1 MVNYRSTL
9 LCFSLFLCSCL
20 GSKYVSNPLVETGVS
35 RNLALYRKSLISNI
49 NYTLFFDIPSEKTQ
63 EIPASEILSFQLSK
77 LKAIQLDFK
86 EDASKLKTLTVN
98 GKKVTIDH
106 RQEHLVIAAEH
117 LKVGVNELKIDFIA
131 GNGAL
136 NRNADYLYTLFVP
149 DRARTV
155 FPCFDQPDLKA
166 TYTLSLGLPK
176 SWDALANA
184 EIMDSTQTGMR
195 KTLNYKP
202 SDTISTYLF
211 AFTAG
216 NFKRAKGVSGRYT
229 SDFLYRE
236 TDAEKIAN
244 SVTEVF
250 RLHDAALKYLEKWT
264 AIPYPFQKFG
274 FAAIPDFQFGGMEH
288 VGNIQYK
295 SSALFLDESA
305 TKDQY
310 NSRSNVISHETA
322 HMWFGDMVTMNWF
335 TDVWMKEVFANFMA
349 DKSTEALTGK
359 DMFDLKFLV
368 DHFTLAYG
376 IDRTTGANPI
386 RQDLD
391 NLKDAGTLYGNIIY
405 HKAPIMMRQLER
417 LMGKD
422 KFQEGVRAYLNRFR
436 NSNASW
442 PDLIGIL
449 DEYTPEDL
457 QKWNKVWV
465 NEPGRPIIDY
475 KLETA
480 GNKITRLTI
489 SQKPEYGSSRIWP
502 QSFELKMFYPGTEK
516 EITINLNASTVSVPQ
531 VVGLDAPDFLLF
543 NSSGQGYGVW
553 PSDKTMVTG
562 IRNMNKPL
570 NRATAYI
577 SSYENMLIGKA
588 IKPLDALKLYVDA
601 LVWEKEELNVKLLSN
616 YISSI
621 YWGFISTDD
630 RAIVATQIE
639 HTLWNGI
646 GQQPSPNTKKLIFKT
661 YQDIFSSTEARDR
674 IYAIWQSTSTIPG
687 IKLTEDDYTSIA
699 FSLALRD
706 DNDKLIL
713 SKQLVKITNP
723 DRRKRFEFIMPA
735 LSSNKAVRDQFFA
748 SLALKTNRE
757 KEANVGAA
765 LYYLHHPLRQSSSV
779 EYLPKSLHLLSEIQ
793 STGDIFFPQNWL
805 QSTLGNY
812 QSKEAA
818 DIVRKFLSEH
828 PDYNPKLKAK
838 ILQTADNLFKAEAM
852 LQAK

>member
-1 MVNYRSTL
+1 
-9 LCFSLFLCSCL
+9 
-20 GSKYVSNPLVETGVS
+20 
-35 RNLALYRKSLISNI
+35 
-49 NYTLFFDIPSEKTQ
+49 
-63 EIPASEILSFQLSK
+63 
-77 LKAIQLDFK
+77 
-86 EDASKLKTLTVN
+86 
-98 GKKVTIDH
+98 
-106 RQEHLVIAAEH
+106 
-117 LKVGVNELKIDFIA
+117 
-131 GNGAL
+131 
-136 NRNADYLYTLFVP
+136 
-149 DRARTV
+149 
-155 FPCFDQPDLKA
+155 
-166 TYTLSLGLPK
+166 
-176 SWDALANA
+176 
-184 EIMDSTQTGMR
+184 
-195 KTLNYKP
+195 
-202 SDTISTYLF
+202 
-211 AFTAG
+211 
-216 NFKRAKGVSGRYT
+216 
-229 SDFLYRE
+229 
-236 TDAEKIAN
+236 
-244 SVTEVF
+244 
-250 RLHDAALKYLEKWT
+250 
-264 AIPYPFQKFG
+264 
-274 FAAIPDFQFGGMEH
+274 
-288 VGNIQYK
+288 
-295 SSALFLDESA
+295 
-305 TKDQY
+305 
-310 NSRSNVISHETA
+310 
-322 HMWFGDMVTMNWF
+322 
-335 TDVWMKEVFANFMA
+335 MKEVFANFMA
-349 DKSTEALTGK
+349 DKSTEVLTGK

-489 SQKPEYGSSRIWP
+489 SQKPEYGKSRIWP

-531 VVGLDAPDFLLF
+531 VVGLDVPDFLLF

-562 IRNMNKPL
+562 IKNMNKPL

-601 LVWEKEELNVKLLSN
+601 LVWEREELNVKLLSN

-646 GQQPSPNTKKLIFKT
+646 GQQPSPNTKKLIFKN

-674 IYAIWQSTSTIPG
+674 IYSVWQSTSTIPG

-713 SKQLVKITNP
+713 SKQLAKITNP

-735 LSSNKAVRDQFFA
+735 LSSDKVVRDQFFA

-779 EYLPKSLHLLSEIQ
+779 EYLPESLNLLSEIQ